1 MPMSMRT
8 TVLAGALAVLV
19 PKAPLYAQESATP
32 PVPLELPAMNSPTD
46 ALNMPTE
53 GWIKFRYTVRA
64 DGTLADIRALD
75 AMPPQLPTQPVL
87 EAAKQWKFKPAQNGG
102 KPIDWYNNESI
113 IAFDNESVP
122 LEASPTFSAAYVAVD
137 ELLRAQKYTE
147 AQTASERLLGTASR
161 LYEIGLAQAQSAF
174 VRVRLSDLHG
184 AYEAIQRATDPRIV
198 TMQDSQLAEA
208 LRIRFGIEVQLGRV
222 TEALETFARR
232 EALGAPADENLS
244 ARAATIEEALKTDAA
259 IAVKGRVGQ
268 AAWAH
273 IPTRRTFTIAD
284 VEGEINEIQAE
295 CDRRKQVIPFQAD
308 VDWTL
313 PPGWGSCTL
322 FVAARNNTTFSLYE
336 FK

>member
-1 MPMSMRT
+1 MSLRT

-19 PKAPLYAQESATP
+19 SEAPLHAQESATP

-46 ALNMPTE
+46 ALNTPTE
-53 GWIKFRYTVRA
+53 GWIKLRYMVRA
-64 DGTLADIRALD
+64 DGTLADVRVLD
-75 AMPPQLPTQPVL
+75 AMPPQLPTQGVL
-87 EAAKQWKFKPAQNGG
+87 EAAQQWKFTPAEYGG

-122 LEASPTFSAAYVAVD
+122 LEASPTFGAAYASVD
-137 ELLRAQKYTE
+137 ALLREQKYTE
-147 AQTASERLLGTASR
+147 AQTANERLLGTASR
-161 LYEIGLAQAQSAF
+161 LYEIGLVQAQSAF
-174 VRVRLSDLHG
+174 VRGRLSDLHG

-198 TMQDSQLAEA
+198 TLQDSQLAEA
-208 LRIRFGIEVQLGRV
+208 LRIRFGIELQFGRV

-232 EALGAPADENLS
+232 EELGAPADESL
-244 ARAATIEEALKTDAA
+244 AERAAAIEAALKTDAA

-273 IPTRRTFTIAD
+273 IPTRRIFTITD
-284 VEGEINEIQAE
+284 VEGEISEIQAE

-313 PPGWGSCTL
+313 PAGWGSCTL
-322 FVAARNNTTFSLYE
+322 FVAARSNTTFSLYE